1 VKTKNLNQSFLLKK
15 IPKFSK
21 NSQNSAARIIK
32 KASRCVKFQAKINIR
47 TQGICSRGSLG
58 QTKLEG

>member
-1 VKTKNLNQSFLLKK
+1 VIFALKK
-15 IPKFSK
+15 SK
-21 NSQNSAARIIK
+21 IFQEFQNSAARIIK
-32 KASRCVKFQAKINIR
+32 KASRRVKFQAKINIR